1 MISVVEAATP
11 VEPASL
17 PPRLSVV
24 LIILTAIAIAGFVL
38 VSHLVTRYRANTK
51 QIGWHLFQR
60 GVAEANAGNL
70 VRALDEFRAALTYD
84 PGNSQYQLSLARAL
98 RDSGRL
104 TESQAYLLSLWER
117 APQDST
123 INLALARLAVRQHAL
138 DNAIRYYHNAIY
150 GIWDRD
156 PDSNRRN
163 TRLELIQFLI
173 KENALSQAQAELLSM
188 AQTLPPDPKLHLEVA
203 ALFARAGDQERA
215 LAEYRQVLRLDRRNH
230 AALAGAGETAFQ
242 LRRYDLA
249 QHFLKTAVETDSA
262 DAQSKQLLGTV
273 NLLVSSDPFRPRIS
287 DAERNRRLRAA
298 FEHAGHR
305 LESCAQLLQLDLAS
319 PSANGL
325 HDLSVQWTQLKPKL
339 RQLRTAGE
347 TDLPDTIMD
356 LVSTIEQ
363 KTAQQCGPPTGIDL
377 ALSLISHQAEAD

>member
-1 MISVVEAATP
+1 MICVVEAAP
-11 VEPASL
+11 VEQAPL
-17 PPRLSVV
+17 TPRLSVV
-24 LIILTAIAIAGFVL
+24 LIVLTAISVAGFVV

-60 GVAEANAGNL
+60 GVADAKAGNL
-70 VRALDEFRAALTYD
+70 IGALDEFRGALTYD
-84 PGNSQYQLSLARAL
+84 PGNSQYQLWLARAL

-104 TESQAYLLSLWER
+104 SESQAYLLSLWER

-156 PDSNRRN
+156 ADSNRRT
-163 TRLELIQFLI
+163 TRLELIQFLVQ
-173 KENALSQAQAELLSM
+173 ENALAQAQAELLSM
-188 AQTLPPDPKLHLEVA
+188 AQTLPPEPELHLQVA
-203 ALFARAGDQERA
+203 VLFTRAGDQHHA
-215 LAEYRQVLRLDRRNH
+215 LAEYRQVLHLDRRNQ
-230 AALAGAGETAFQ
+230 AALAGAGEAAFQ

-262 DAQSKQLLGTV
+262 DVQSRQLLGTV
-273 NLLVSSDPFRPRIS
+273 NLLLGSDPFRPRIS
-287 DAERNRRLRAA
+287 DAERNRRLQAA
-298 FEHAGHR
+298 FEHAGRR
-305 LESCAQLLQLDLAS
+305 LQACAASLQLDLTS

-325 HDLSVQWTQLKPKL
+325 HDLSVQWNELQPKL
-339 RQLRTAGE
+339 RQLRSAGE
-347 TDLPDTIMD
+347 TDLPDIIMD

-363 KTAQQCGPPTGIDL
+363 KTAERCGPPTGMDL
-377 ALSLISHQAEAD
+377 ALSLISHQAEAE